1 MVIVAAV
8 DRSERATDVVTVAR
22 TLAETFG
29 VPLHV
34 VHVMSRSAFVDIERE
49 AVDKT
54 DRPVEIDRIRELAAD
69 VAEEAASGIDTPYEA
84 VGLIGDAA
92 AQVLDYADEHD
103 ALYIVLGPR
112 KRSPTGKAL
121 FGSVAQS
128 ILLNADRPV
137 VTIVSE

>member
-8 DRSERATDVVTVAR
+8 DRSERAADVVTVAR
-22 TLAETFG
+22 TLAETFD

-34 VHVMSRSAFVDIERE
+34 VHVMSRSTFVEIERE

-69 VAEEAASGIDTPYEA
+69 VAVEVASGIDTPYEA
-84 VGLIGDAA
+84 VGLMGDPAE
-92 AQVLDYADEHD
+92 QVLDYADDHN

-121 FGSVAQS
+121 FGSVAQT
-128 ILLNADRPV
+128 ILLNAERPV
-137 VTIVSE
+137 VTIVSG